1 MATNRGNFDNPLIL
15 AVETSGR
22 MGSVAL
28 AAGDKLC
35 LKPVSLAQCATVRRF
50 SPQSPIY

>member
-1 MATNRGNFDNPLIL
+1 MKKDIKNTNEPLIL

-28 AAGDKLC
+28 GQEQRLLGEQQFSGRA
-35 LKPVSLAQCATVRRF
+35 VESL
-50 SPQSPIY
+50 